1 MSSVSLSTVLDG
13 TLHTSQSHAV
23 CASYKQRREGLLGV
37 PPFATEPLPRTRV
50 SLLPAS
56 PARDAAC
63 SWTRRR
69 RAAARTMVRS
79 RRSATCFAGPP
90 ARGPGGPWP
99 RSFVPTRQGGCPR
112 PVAARPAGRGR
123 MAQFRTRWRCQTLAL
138 AATLLTPRSP
148 QATYLLFE
156 AASGYAVFEA
166 LDTDL
171 IASAEPRVQESIKC
185 ALLSRRGSPSDTA
198 RASDL
203 ARFGKAVKLAGFRP
217 FTSAADALE
226 QCNAVSEGV
235 LTDELAA
242 FLEQCLPSK
251 KSKYMLGVSDAK
263 LGAAILERS
272 AIRCECNDRVLESLR
287 GVRLHYE
294 RLVAGLKEGDAGR
307 AALGLAHAYSRGKVK
322 FNVNRSDN
330 MIIQSI
336 ATLDTLDKDINTLVM
351 RVREWYAW
359 HFPELSKV
367 VADNYQYARA
377 ALAVQDK
384 SQLTEAD
391 LPALAEAL
399 GGDEDKAMEVLVAAR
414 ASMGQDISPVD
425 LQHIEALAKRV
436 VELAEFRQGLGGYLN
451 DKMTLVAPNLGA
463 LIGDTVGARLIA
475 HAGSLTNLAKY
486 PASTVQI
493 LGAEKALFRALKTKG
508 NTPKYGLI
516 YHSTFIGR
524 AQVRARPCMR
534 PAACAP
540 QLLARR
546 ASWDASN
553 L

>member
-1 MSSVSLSTVLDG
+1 M
-13 TLHTSQSHAV
+13 
-23 CASYKQRREGLLGV
+23 
-37 PPFATEPLPRTRV
+37 
-50 SLLPAS
+50 
-56 PARDAAC
+56 
-63 SWTRRR
+63 
-69 RAAARTMVRS
+69 
-79 RRSATCFAGPP
+79 
-90 ARGPGGPWP
+90 
-99 RSFVPTRQGGCPR
+99 
-112 PVAARPAGRGR
+112 
-123 MAQFRTRWRCQTLAL
+123 
-138 AATLLTPRSP
+138 
-148 QATYLLFE
+148 ATYLLFE

-171 IASAEPRVQESIKC
+171 IASAEPRVQESIN
-185 ALLSRRGSPSDTA
+185 
-198 RASDL
+198 DL

-524 AQVRARPCMR
+524 AQARNKGRISRYLANKCSIASRIDCFAEESTAVFGNKLREQVEQRLAFYDKGVPPAKNITMMQSAIAEAGFGGAPPASEKKAKKSKKDKGDKEAGDKSAKKAKR
-534 PAACAP
+534 DLEETAPAADEPKKKKKKKA
-540 QLLARR
+540 AV
-546 ASWDASN
+546 ADE
-553 L
+553 